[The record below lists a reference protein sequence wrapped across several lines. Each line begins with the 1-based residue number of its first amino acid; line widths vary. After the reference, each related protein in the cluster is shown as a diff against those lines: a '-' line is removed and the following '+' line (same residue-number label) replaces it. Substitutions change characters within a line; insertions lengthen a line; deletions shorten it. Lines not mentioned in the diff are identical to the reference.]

1 MTIEPANL
9 DAIRALCL
17 GFACS
22 GLLAS
27 TFEVLAGRPASLRLL
42 QGGDLKA
49 LASVPLLV
57 FAAPYLMI
65 TTTIRRPRFERA
77 RFSAA
82 FASALVAGGWSL
94 LCGRLMLDAAAV
106 IVGA

>member
-27 TFEVLAGRPASLRLL
+27 TFEVLAGGPASLRLL

-57 FAAPYLMI
+57 FAAPYL
-65 TTTIRRPRFERA
+65 TIRRPRFERA

-94 LCGRLMLDAAAV
+94 LCGRLMLDTAAV
-106 IVGA
+106 IAGA